1 MKSFKLA
8 TVLAG
13 VLGTALLVMPAKS
26 APISAVPLTQLTG
39 IDDSQAVQ
47 VRFRGG
53 GFRGYRGGYGHRGG
67 FHRRYGGYRGLA
79 IVVTAIVAMAS
90 VVPTFLVPS
99 TAAAIVI
106 QPINIVV
113 DTATAAMATGAVS
126 IGVAF
131 TALAT
136 DTVAGIVVDSVVI
149 EARTS
154 HIVVVD
160 AVDNVLETPPSFK
173 HQMSG
178 VNSPHSERAAESQ
191 NGEVNGLCKL

>member
-67 FHRRYGGYRGLA
+67 FHRRYGGYRGYGYRRYGGYRGYGYRRYGYRGYGVRRAYL
-79 IVVTAIVAMAS
+79 
-90 VVPTFLVPS
+90 P
-99 TAAAIVI
+99 
-106 QPINIVV
+106 
-113 DTATAAMATGAVS
+113 GAVYGS
-126 IGVAF
+126 SYCDPAYQYCGGYGYGGYGYRGGVYRRGVYRAGYGYRRGYRGGF
-131 TALAT
+131 GGYRGAH
-136 DTVAGIVVDSVVI
+136 VAHFRGG
-149 EARTS
+149 R
-154 HIVVVD
+154 
-160 AVDNVLETPPSFK
+160 
-173 HQMSG
+173 
-178 VNSPHSERAAESQ
+178 RR
-191 NGEVNGLCKL
+191 

>member
-67 FHRRYGGYRGLA
+67 FHRRYGGYRGYGYRGYGVRRAYL
-79 IVVTAIVAMAS
+79 
-90 VVPTFLVPS
+90 P
-99 TAAAIVI
+99 
-106 QPINIVV
+106 
-113 DTATAAMATGAVS
+113 GAVYGS
-126 IGVAF
+126 GYCDPAYQYCGGYGYGGYGYRGGVYRRGVYRAGYGYRRGYRGGF
-131 TALAT
+131 GGYRGAH
-136 DTVAGIVVDSVVI
+136 VAHFRGG
-149 EARTS
+149 R
-154 HIVVVD
+154 
-160 AVDNVLETPPSFK
+160 
-173 HQMSG
+173 
-178 VNSPHSERAAESQ
+178 RR
-191 NGEVNGLCKL
+191 

>member
-67 FHRRYGGYRGLA
+67 FHRHYAGYRGYGYRRYGYRGYGVRRAYLPGAVYRRSYCDPAYQYCGGYGYGGYGYRGGVYRRGVYRAGYGYRRGYRGGFGGYRGA
-79 IVVTAIVAMAS
+79 HVAH
-90 VVPTFLVPS
+90 FR
-99 TAAAIVI
+99 
-106 QPINIVV
+106 
-113 DTATAAMATGAVS
+113 G
-126 IGVAF
+126 G
-131 TALAT
+131 
-136 DTVAGIVVDSVVI
+136 
-149 EARTS
+149 R
-154 HIVVVD
+154 
-160 AVDNVLETPPSFK
+160 
-173 HQMSG
+173 
-178 VNSPHSERAAESQ
+178 RR
-191 NGEVNGLCKL
+191 

>member
-53 GFRGYRGGYGHRGG
+53 GFRGYRGGFGHRGG
-67 FHRRYGGYRGLA
+67 FHRRYGGIVVTAIAVTAVIVVTA

-90 VVPTFLVPS
+90 VVPTFLVP
-99 TAAAIVI
+99 
-106 QPINIVV
+106 
-113 DTATAAMATGAVS
+113 
-126 IGVAF
+126 
-131 TALAT
+131 
-136 DTVAGIVVDSVVI
+136 
-149 EARTS
+149 
-154 HIVVVD
+154 
-160 AVDNVLETPPSFK
+160 
-173 HQMSG
+173 
-178 VNSPHSERAAESQ
+178 
-191 NGEVNGLCKL
+191 